1 MQTIKLTEFLKK
13 YQNEIAASI
22 IRDYPPLYQFSA
34 RDKYVS
40 DIKKLQRKPYLAQ
53 FDSIS
58 ALAEL
63 YSNENGN
70 SAILVGEMGV
80 GKTIIAIGLIYVA
93 KFKKILI
100 MCPPHLVKKWE
111 REIRLTIPTGCVE
124 CHHLKKFTDVDL
136 TVPLANDDKFHFF
149 IVGRERAKL
158 SYQWRPAYN
167 IKQYIETEN
176 KENGDSSS
184 RVKVKYITCPKC
196 GGLVLDAEGIP
207 LSPDEMKKKKM
218 ICARCGEFLWQ
229 AKETGPRRFAIAEY
243 IKRKYKGFFDLLVV
257 DECFPAGTKVK
268 TIDGERNIEQILP
281 GQHVLSYGKNGF
293 VYKQVTRVFKRLS
306 QEDFTKVEHEEGMLF
321 STLNHE
327 IYTSKGKIAAGL
339 LRKSDIIQVLS
350 EEGSYE
356 KKKKTVGGTQAKD
369 RKSARASSN
378 QKSGIK
384 ICHFSENEE
393 KQSNKECGCSTKNIG
408 FFKRKG
414 LSSQKRWPWNW
425 INRTAKIIVSIVGC
439 SMGNRDN
446 SKYAKRPSSLS
457 LFYRYCKRIIKN
469 SCRMR
474 WIFALPNICSGKGQE
489 KRFNAAKTRMDC
501 STIQQQG
508 NYGEYRRCGSKNYK
522 LRGKKIVRTKN
533 VNIRPIIV
541 YNLEVQD
548 THRYFANNVLVANC
562 HEYKGRGSAQGYAAG
577 ILASAC
583 KRSLAMTG
591 TLFGGYSSTLFHLL
605 YRLSSTFKKDY
616 EYSQVSKWIDHY
628 GIWERVT
635 KFNDD
640 AYGDNIQSRGRKYRY
655 APREKPGISPVIL
668 PKYLLDKTVF
678 VRLSDIAID
687 LPSLSEEIIDV
698 QMSEEQTEAYD
709 ELYGQL
715 RGALLAELQRGNK
728 SLLAV
733 YLQTLLTYPDRCTVG
748 EQVYNKDEQ
757 LIATAP
763 ALNSDVLYPKE
774 QAIVDLIKKEKANG
788 RRVLVYCTHTNRRD
802 VTARLQEKIQSD
814 GNDIKSE
821 ILKASVPAEKREA
834 WIQEH
839 AEDLDCLITN
849 SALVQTGL
857 DLIEFPTVAYCQA
870 GYSVYTL
877 RQSSRRSWRIGQ
889 DKPVKIYYFVY
900 AATMQEQALKLLA
913 LKMKASLI
921 IEGELGEDGLATYNV
936 GDDNLFYELARNIA
950 NNVSIDESLD
960 VLWGNVQE
968 KEKKSAADDLL
979 IESLDDYE
987 DKPDLNG
994 ALKRPV
1000 IEIKQKY
1007 NPEIWDKLYNMMLQ
1021 DRGRKQDLKRK
1032 RREKREKIL
1041 PSDRHQQMG
1050 LF

>member
-1 MQTIKLTEFLKK
+1 MDE
-13 YQNEIAASI
+13 
-22 IRDYPPLYQFSA
+22 
-34 RDKYVS
+34 
-40 DIKKLQRKPYLAQ
+40 
-53 FDSIS
+53 
-58 ALAEL
+58 
-63 YSNENGN
+63 
-70 SAILVGEMGV
+70 
-80 GKTIIAIGLIYVA
+80 
-93 KFKKILI
+93 
-100 MCPPHLVKKWE
+100 
-111 REIRLTIPTGCVE
+111 
-124 CHHLKKFTDVDL
+124 
-136 TVPLANDDKFHFF
+136 
-149 IVGRERAKL
+149 
-158 SYQWRPAYN
+158 
-167 IKQYIETEN
+167 
-176 KENGDSSS
+176 
-184 RVKVKYITCPKC
+184 
-196 GGLVLDAEGIP
+196 EGIP

-218 ICARCGEFLWQ
+218 ICAKCGEFLWQ
-229 AKETGPRRFAIAEY
+229 AKETGPRRYAIAEY
-243 IKRKYKGFFDLLVV
+243 IKREHKDFFDLLVV

-268 TIDGERNIEQILP
+268 TIDGEKGIEQILP
-281 GQHVLSYGKNGF
+281 GQYVLSYGKNGF
-293 VYKQVTRVFKRLS
+293 VYKQVTRVFTRLS
-306 QEDFTKVEHEEGMLF
+306 QGDFTKVEHEEGMLS
-321 STLNHE
+321 STSNHK

-339 LRKSDIIQVLS
+339 LRKLDVIQVLS
-350 EEGSYE
+350 EEKSYE
-356 KKKKTVGGTQAKD
+356 KEKKIIGGTQAKD
-369 RKSARASSN
+369 RKSTKVGST
-378 QKSGIK
+378 QKSRIRAH
-384 ICHFSENEE
+384 HFSENER
-393 KQSNKECGCSTKNIG
+393 KQSHKERGCSTKNIE
-408 FFKRKG
+408 FFKRKVVP
-414 LSSQKRWPWNW
+414 SQKRWPGSW
-425 INRTAKIIVSIVGC
+425 IDRIAKIIVSIIGC
-439 SMGNRDN
+439 RMGNRSN
-446 SKYAKRPSSLS
+446 GKYTKRSAPLS

-474 WIFALPNICSGKGQE
+474 WIFALSDICPEKGQK
-489 KRFNAAKTRMDC
+489 KRFKAIKTRMDC

-508 NYGEYRRCGSKNYK
+508 DYGERRRCDSKDYK
-522 LRGKKIVRTKN
+522 LRGKKIVRTMN
-533 VNIRPIIV
+533 VNIGTTIV

-548 THRYFANNVLVANC
+548 THKYFANNVLVSNC

-583 KRSLAMTG
+583 KKSLAMTG

-616 EYSQVSKWIDHY
+616 EHSQVSKWIDHY

-635 KFNDD
+635 KFNENAYDD
-640 AYGDNIQSRGRKYRY
+640 NTQSKGRRYRY

-668 PKYLLDKTVF
+668 PKYLLDRTVF
-678 VRLSDIAID
+678 IRLSDIAID
-687 LPSLSEEIIDV
+687 LPPLREEIVDV
-698 QMSEEQTEAYD
+698 QMSEEQAEAYD
-709 ELYGQL
+709 ELYDQL
-715 RGALLAELQRGNK
+715 RGALLAELQNGNR

-757 LIATAP
+757 LIAAAP

-774 QAIVDLIKKEKANG
+774 QAIVDLIKKEKAEG
-788 RRVLVYCTHTNRRD
+788 RRVLVFCTHTNRRD
-802 VTARLQEKIQSD
+802 VTARLQEKIQSN
-814 GNDIKSE
+814 GNNIKSE

-839 AEDLDCLITN
+839 AKDLDCLITN
-849 SALVQTGL
+849 PALVQTGL

-900 AATMQEQALKLLA
+900 SATMQEQALKLLA

-960 VLWGNVQE
+960 KLWGSMQE

-1032 RREKREKIL
+1032 RREKREKAL
-1041 PSDRHQQMG
+1041 PSDRHQQVG
-1050 LF
+1050 QPTSVTQQFTAYDNTITGIKGPEL